1 MKSYVLD
8 FRKVKSLEEAH
19 EVMMATFEFP
29 SYYGKNLDALNDCIS
44 EMVIENKIYILIDEN
59 AFEDFDRIIKVFED
73 NDIEF
78 EKIVVKEYCEKYI

>member
-1 MKSYVLD
+1 
-8 FRKVKSLEEAH
+8 
-19 EVMMATFEFP
+19 MATFEFP